1 MKIPIENI
9 YYLLCYSWNKLD
21 EAEQVNVNAKDFTE
35 LIDLFAVVLKNGI
48 NQLIKRGFDR
58 NYIEYSEDTRRLRG
72 KIDFAVTL
80 KKNLMKKAQL
90 HCRFDDLSHNVLHNK
105 IIKSTINNLINIEN
119 IDKDIKDE
127 LRDLY
132 LKLRGIDL
140 IKIENKHFRM
150 IQLNSNNY
158 FYDFLLNICE
168 LIHDNIFIDE
178 NSGRYKFKSFID
190 DNKKMAHLF
199 EDFIRNFYK
208 IELLKAQQKTVV
220 KRDSFGWYSEE
231 EDDNIDDIL
240 FPKMETDVSITFPNK
255 KIVIEVKYYTKI
267 LIEHYGIEK
276 LRSEHIRQLY
286 TYLKNLEQFGGL
298 NLTAEGILLYPLIDK
313 EINTE
318 RQLKKH
324 KFKVRTINLN
334 QNWKNIHND
343 LIKLIIN

>member
-1 MKIPIENI
+1 
-9 YYLLCYSWNKLD
+9 
-21 EAEQVNVNAKDFTE
+21 
-35 LIDLFAVVLKNGI
+35 
-48 NQLIKRGFDR
+48 
-58 NYIEYSEDTRRLRG
+58 
-72 KIDFAVTL
+72 
-80 KKNLMKKAQL
+80 
-90 HCRFDDLSHNVLHNK
+90 
-105 IIKSTINNLINIEN
+105 
-119 IDKDIKDE
+119 
-127 LRDLY
+127 
-132 LKLRGIDL
+132 
-140 IKIENKHFRM
+140 
-150 IQLNSNNY
+150 
-158 FYDFLLNICE
+158 
-168 LIHDNIFIDE
+168 
-178 NSGRYKFKSFID
+178 
-190 DNKKMAHLF
+190 MAHLF